1 MWNNN
6 FVKNICIL
14 EELCMYI
21 NQIFELSMV
30 LDNKRFH
37 QAFKDVYS
45 KGGYM
50 GKKEDEYVDQSLEEK
65 GIVVIYRD
73 SQYKKKIKLVVNVE
87 RLLDGNKPDPNRIVR
102 KLNKRIAE
110 YFEYKYTLDDFF
122 ISGMRIAVDINVGT
136 HNDVKAYLKVLR
148 RTGKVKGFS
157 PVSYECFEN
166 VDSFCL
172 EGNSNGID
180 FMIYDLEGLCE
191 RQLDEDNV
199 GRKNFKAAIKESAGI
214 LRAEVRLT
222 KTKAVRAYADG
233 EGMSR
238 QIITLSEKC
247 WDIFLE
253 TFVRIIPFGD
263 FYKKNKAEEI
273 IRAEIKDDKLRR
285 RMLQLVAL
293 IPEKKSL
300 YLAQKAMDCRNMEE
314 VMKAFAKINIS
325 PVTISKRQ
333 GMKCLENLYSYLF
346 Q

>member
-6 FVKNICIL
+6 FVKYICIL
-14 EELCMYI
+14 EELCMHI

-37 QAFKDVYS
+37 EVFKDVYS

-73 SQYKKKIKLVVNVE
+73 NQYKKKIRLVVNVE
-87 RLLDGNKPDPNRIVR
+87 RLLDGNKPNPNRIVR

-110 YFEYKYTLDDFF
+110 YFEYKYTLDNFF
-122 ISGMRIAVDINVGT
+122 ISGMRIVVDINAGT
-136 HNDVKAYLKVLR
+136 HNDVEAYLKVLR
-148 RTGKVKGFS
+148 RIGRVKGFA
-157 PVSYECFEN
+157 PVRYECFEN

-191 RQLDEDNV
+191 RQLDEDTI
-199 GRKNFKAAIKESAGI
+199 GRKSFKAAIEESAGI

-222 KTKAVRAYADG
+222 KTKAVRAYTDREEISG
-233 EGMSR
+233 
-238 QIITLSEKC
+238 QIIELSERGK
-247 WDIFLE
+247 DIFLE

-263 FYKKNKAEEI
+263 FYKKDKAEETI
-273 IRAEIKDDKLRR
+273 QREIKDDRLRR
-285 RMLQLVAL
+285 RMLRLVAL
-293 IPEKKSL
+293 IPKKKSL
-300 YLAQKAMDCRNMEE
+300 YLAQKAMDYRNMEE